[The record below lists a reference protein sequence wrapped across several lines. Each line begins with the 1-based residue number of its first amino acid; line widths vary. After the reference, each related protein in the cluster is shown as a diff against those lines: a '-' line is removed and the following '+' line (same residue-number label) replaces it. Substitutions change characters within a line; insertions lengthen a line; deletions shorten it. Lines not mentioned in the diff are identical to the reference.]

1 MNPINHNQYGSIM
14 KTSLT
19 NRLSVGIVALV
30 AVYASTSQ
38 AVVPISGAIVNPATG
53 HTYYLLS
60 NSDWTD
66 AQSEALTLGGNL
78 ATVNDAAENAWI
90 SQTFTN
96 FGGVQRDLWIG
107 LNAAGLDGTNPSNYS
122 WIDGSSSNYRNW
134 APLQPGFTGNP
145 INEYTYII
153 PGGNANSGQWNN
165 VPNQTTAGYQSN
177 PPIPLYGVAEV
188 VPEPS
193 TYLLALLG
201 TFVIWGKLAMSRN
214 WVNWGRHF
222 NR

>member
-1 MNPINHNQYGSIM
+1 M

-19 NRLSVGIVALV
+19 SRLSVGIVALV

-38 AVVPISGAIVNPATG
+38 AVVPISGPIVNPATG

-78 ATVNDAAENAWI
+78 ATVNDAAENTWI

-96 FGGVQRDLWIG
+96 FGGVQRNLWIG
-107 LNAAGLDGTNPSNYS
+107 LSAAGLDGTNPSDYS

-145 INEYTYII
+145 ANQYAYII

-165 VPNQTTAGYQSN
+165 IPDVTTAGYQFN
-177 PPIPLYGVAEV
+177 PAIPLYGVAEV

-193 TYLLALLG
+193 AYLLALLG
-201 TFVIWGKLAMSRN
+201 GLLC
-214 WVNWGRHF
+214 WGRVLF
-222 NR
+222 VRYQR

>member
-1 MNPINHNQYGSIM
+1 M
-14 KTSLT
+14 KTSHASW
-19 NRLSVGIVALV
+19 LSVGIVAIV
-30 AVYASTSQ
+30 AVSASTSL
-38 AVVPISGAIVNPATG
+38 AVAPIAGPILDPATG
-53 HTYYLLS
+53 HNYYLLS

-78 ATVNDAAENAWI
+78 VTINDAAEDAWI

-96 FGGVQRDLWIG
+96 FGGVQRNLWIG
-107 LNAAGLDGTNPSNYS
+107 LDAAGLDGTISSNYS
-122 WIDGSSSNYRNW
+122 WIDGSSSAYRNW

-145 INEYTYII
+145 ANEYAYII
-153 PGGNANSGQWNN
+153 PGGNANSGEWNN

-177 PPIPLYGVAEV
+177 PPIPLYGIVEV

-201 TFVIWGKLAMSRN
+201 SVLCWGKALLVRKQRSDLILQASLSAIAD
-214 WVNWGRHF
+214 
-222 NR
+222 

>member
-1 MNPINHNQYGSIM
+1 M
-14 KTSLT
+14 KASNTT
-19 NRLSVGIVALV
+19 RLSAVLV
-30 AVYASTSQ
+30 VLMAICAATKLM
-38 AVVPISGAIVNPATG
+38 ATPISGPMVDPATG
-53 HTYYLLS
+53 HTYYLLA

-66 AQSEALTLGGNL
+66 AQSQALTLGGNL
-78 ATVNDAAENAWI
+78 TTVNDAAENAWI

-96 FGGVQRDLWIG
+96 FGGVQRNLWIG
-107 LNAAGLDGTNPSNYS
+107 LNAAGLDGTNPSDYS

-145 INEYTYII
+145 ANQYAYII

-165 VPNQTTAGYQSN
+165 VPNQTTAGYQFN
-177 PPIPLYGVAEV
+177 PAIPLYGVAEV

-201 TFVIWGKLAMSRN
+201 SVVIWGKLATSRN
-214 WVNWGRHF
+214 WVNRSRHF